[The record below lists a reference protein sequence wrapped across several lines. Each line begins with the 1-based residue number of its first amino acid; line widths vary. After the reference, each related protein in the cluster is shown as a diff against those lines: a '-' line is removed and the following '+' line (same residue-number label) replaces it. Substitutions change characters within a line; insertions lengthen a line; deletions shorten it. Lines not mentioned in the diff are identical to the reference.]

1 MKRRIALTAGFFAVL
16 FLLGTIGSQFLES
29 VKGNPDQAA
38 SPVLAMPKEYVNYTI
53 TRIDGT
59 FWAIIDGSY
68 PIYLLIQKNDTAQCD
83 ISEKLPMVYP
93 TPPGTT
99 NITLRLNGTVLPWSN
114 YTEAYPGNLHHTAI
128 GDWPMI
134 FAMIGPV
141 SDYFLLSIHYEHPLT
156 IVNGSF
162 LFLYDLNIAPYL
174 SPESNSSVA
183 TFTVHFETEVE
194 NIRAYTTKTDSI
206 WNKKDFS
213 KTNESGAETLTII
226 MNSALNEPLEG
237 DLIVMFSDTPDQS
250 LAGFLPWIAL
260 LGLLTIVVIVA
271 IIYRNRRR

>member
-1 MKRRIALTAGFFAVL
+1 MASFVAVL
-16 FLLGTIGSQFLES
+16 FLLGTIGSQFFES
-29 VKGNPDQAA
+29 VKGNPDHAI

-53 TRIDGT
+53 TRINGT

-68 PIYLLIQKNDTAQCD
+68 PIYLLRQQNGTGQCD
-83 ISEKLPMVYP
+83 ISEELPMVYP

-99 NITLRLNGTVLPWSN
+99 NITLRLNGTALPWSN

-134 FAMIGPV
+134 FAMIRPV

-156 IVNGSF
+156 IVNGSY

-174 SPESNSSVA
+174 SPLSNSSVA
-183 TFTVHFETEVE
+183 TFTIHFDTEVA
-194 NIRAYTTKTDSI
+194 NIRPYTTKTDSI

-213 KTNESGAETLTII
+213 KTNESGIETLTII
-226 MNSALNEPLEG
+226 MNSVLNEPLEG

-250 LAGFLPWIAL
+250 LRGFLPWIVI
-260 LGLLTIVVIVA
+260 LGTLLTIVVLVA
-271 IIYRNRRR
+271 IIFRNRRS